1 MLDASQIAQF
11 ERDGFL
17 VIPSLFSPEE
27 VALLRSEV
35 SHIMEL
41 ERPEIFRADNGE
53 VRAALAVHRYSEPFH
68 RLMHTPRLV
77 RPTEQLLGGEVYC
90 SQYKIVSKQPMGA
103 LDFPWHQDFAN
114 WHDLDGMPECRALNI
129 SVFLDEVTEWNGP
142 VTFIPGSHKRG
153 RVDSAAKLLPGL
165 AKETSLAE
173 MDLQVIAEMVAKGGL
188 FSPKGPAGTAVLFHG
203 LTAHASTPNISPW
216 TRHIIYLTSNRTDNA
231 IRKPTR
237 AEYISHRDFTPLAAG
252 SDDLLTA
259 PYPAAKPSVS

>member
-1 MLDASQIAQF
+1 MLLDAAQIEQF
-11 ERDGFL
+11 NQDGFL
-17 VIPSLFSPEE
+17 VIPSLFSAEE
-27 VALLRSEV
+27 VAMLRTEV
-35 SHIMEL
+35 SHIYEL
-41 ERPEIFRADNGE
+41 QRPEVLRAENGE
-53 VRAALAVHRYSEPFH
+53 MRAALAVHRYSEPFR

-77 RPTEQLLGGEVYC
+77 EPTRQILGGEVYC

-173 MDLQVIAEMVAKGGL
+173 MDLKVIAEMVGEGGL
-188 FSPKGPAGTAVLFHG
+188 ATPKGPAGTAVLFHG

-216 TRHIIYLTSNRTDNA
+216 TRHIIYLTSNCTDNA

-237 AEYISHRDFTPLAAG
+237 ADYISHRDFTPLQVE
-252 SDDLLTA
+252 SDDLLAVPGTSQ
-259 PYPAAKPSVS
+259 PATH

>member
-1 MLDASQIAQF
+1 MLDANQIDQF
-11 ERDGFL
+11 QRDGFL
-17 VIPSLFSPEE
+17 VIPSLFSLEE
-27 VALLRSEV
+27 VAMLRTEV
-35 SHIMEL
+35 SHIMAL
-41 ERPEIFRADNGE
+41 QRAEILRAESGE
-53 VRAALAVHRYSEPFH
+53 VRAALAVHRYSEPFR

-77 RPTEQLLGGEVYC
+77 RPTEQILGGEVYC

-129 SVFLDEVTEWNGP
+129 SVFLDDVTEWNGP

-173 MDLQVIAEMVAKGGL
+173 MDLKVIVEMVAAGGL
-188 FSPKGPAGTAVLFHG
+188 ATPKGVAGTAVLFHG

-216 TRHIIYLTSNRTDNA
+216 TRHIIYLTGNRTDNT
-231 IRKPTR
+231 IQRPTR
-237 AEYISHRDFTPLAAG
+237 ADYIAHRDFTPLVAG
-252 SDDLLTA
+252 SDDMLTGI
-259 PYPAAKPSVS
+259 PQFTQGAAH